1 MSFSVIGDC
10 TFLRSDEFT
19 GTALDNRWLRHTRNG
34 GTPTTGVMAPTVSNG
49 QLTLPTNDF
58 EIDAASAQ
66 TAGGPINFVGQ
77 DLPALGS
84 EWSVETQFTVT
95 HTGGWQ
101 GVGLMLWQADN
112 NFFRSTIT
120 HSLSDGS
127 IYVEQ
132 SKDNP
137 TTAEGSR
144 SQAGGNVTI
153 LPAKG
158 PVTIRMRYARA
169 AGANTVTAQYRVM
182 APAGAANPDWVNFPG
197 AGNFLDLNPASGARR
212 DSAGS
217 RVGIYA
223 GGNFPGTTGA
233 FPYSGTPANAVVDYV
248 RISPDE
254 AQTCPDDD
262 VEPPATT
269 AALDPPDPGAGGTY
283 DGPVD
288 VTLSATDGADAN
300 ASGVDRTEYR
310 VDDGEW
316 QQSEN
321 GGGADPFTTAVTV
334 SAAGEHTVRYRS
346 HDAAGNLE
354 ASHEVQFT
362 IEGSGGGDT
371 TAPETTAALDPETP
385 GPGGTYDGPVG
396 VTLTATDPD
405 DGGPAPEPQTHDVAA
420 QGTVWA
426 PADVDAATGDQVTW
440 HFDEPAASFPH
451 DVWLVPPGGNPDPS
465 GGDMVQV
472 TSGIVL
478 PGGPPVS
485 QTFAQAGSWS
495 FLCRVHASFS
505 GGQWSGMTG
514 TVDVSEPGGGGGTAS
529 GVDFTEYRVNTG
541 GETGAWVRSDNSEGD
556 DPFATSFTVSAP
568 GSHTVEY
575 RSTDGAGNAEGTKSV
590 AFSIADDGGEGTPTV
605 QGFADPSSGPAP
617 LRVRFSAT
625 GLDPDGGGLTYR
637 WQFEDGTVLGPNA
650 TYTFT
655 EPGVHEATVTVT
667 DDEGDTASDTVEVTV
682 TDPGTENEPPT
693 VEASVDEP
701 SGPAPHR
708 VRFDATGDDPDGRNA
723 DLVYHWAF
731 GDGGESF
738 ARRPGH
744 TYREPGTYTATV
756 TVTDPHGGSATAE
769 VDVEV
774 TDPPGNRPPVVE
786 AAAAPSSGMAPL
798 STLLSAQGT
807 DPDGDRLTY
816 RWEFG
821 DGQAAD
827 GRVAQHV
834 YILGGTYTATVTA
847 TDEHGAT
854 ATAVVQVVVGNP
866 AGNQAPTVQVAADP
880 PSGTAPLQV
889 RFSSAGSDPDG
900 DALMYVWEFGDG
912 GSAGGPSVTHTYTQP
927 GTYVA
932 KVTVTDAHGATG
944 SASMSVVVSAPAAPR
959 TVAGMGRQVAGAVE
973 SVRVP
978 KSVARFRRDGVRL
991 TLTCTGSTSG
1001 TASLQVTRGVAKRL
1015 GLARRTLVSR
1025 NVRCVTGRTV
1035 TVRLKPSRAAARRI
1049 AARKTRTLK
1058 VTLRVAVKGEK
1069 AVQRSLTIRPRS

>member
-1 MSFSVIGDC
+1 M
-10 TFLRSDEFT
+10 
-19 GTALDNRWLRHTRNG
+19 
-34 GTPTTGVMAPTVSNG
+34 
-49 QLTLPTNDF
+49 
-58 EIDAASAQ
+58 
-66 TAGGPINFVGQ
+66 
-77 DLPALGS
+77 
-84 EWSVETQFTVT
+84 
-95 HTGGWQ
+95 
-101 GVGLMLWQADN
+101 
-112 NFFRSTIT
+112 
-120 HSLSDGS
+120 
-127 IYVEQ
+127 
-132 SKDNP
+132 
-137 TTAEGSR
+137 
-144 SQAGGNVTI
+144 
-153 LPAKG
+153 
-158 PVTIRMRYARA
+158 
-169 AGANTVTAQYRVM
+169 
-182 APAGAANPDWVNFPG
+182 
-197 AGNFLDLNPASGARR
+197 
-212 DSAGS
+212 
-217 RVGIYA
+217 
-223 GGNFPGTTGA
+223 
-233 FPYSGTPANAVVDYV
+233 
-248 RISPDE
+248 
-254 AQTCPDDD
+254 
-262 VEPPATT
+262 
-269 AALDPPDPGAGGTY
+269 
-283 DGPVD
+283 
-288 VTLSATDGADAN
+288 TLSATDGADAN

-310 VDDGEW
+310 VDGGEW

-354 ASHEVQFT
+354 ASQEVQFT

-426 PADVDAATGDQVTW
+426 PADVDAATGDAGHLALRRARGVV
-440 HFDEPAASFPH
+440 PARRLARPARRQPGSQRRRHGPGH
-451 DVWLVPPGGNPDPS
+451 QRHRAPGRAAGLADVRPGGELVVP
-465 GGDMVQV
+465 V
-472 TSGIVL
+472 
-478 PGGPPVS
+478 PGPRQLQRRAVVRHDGHGRRRG
-485 QTFAQAGSWS
+485 AG
-495 FLCRVHASFS
+495 RRR
-505 GGQWSGMTG
+505 G
-514 TVDVSEPGGGGGTAS
+514 TPS

-590 AFSIADDGGEGTPTV
+590 AFSIADDGGEGAPTV

-708 VRFDATGDDPDGRNA
+708 VRFDATGNDPDGRNA

-854 ATAVVQVVVGNP
+854 GTAVVQVVVGNP
-866 AGNQAPTVQVAADP
+866 AGNQAPTVQIAADP

-927 GTYVA
+927 GTYIA

-1025 NVRCVTGRTV
+1025 NLRCVTGRTV
-1035 TVRLKPSRAAARRI
+1035 TVRLKPSRAAARRL
-1049 AARKTRTLK
+1049 AARRTRTLK

-1069 AVQRSLTIRPRS
+1069 AVQRSLTHPPRS